1 MTLKIEMTQCL
12 NPDCL
17 QVNQAQ
23 TKLCVS
29 CGEKLVLRERYRPL
43 KIIGQ
48 GSFGRTFQAVDE
60 C

>member
-1 MTLKIEMTQCL
+1 MTLRIEMTQCL

-17 QVNQAQ
+17 QVNQPQ
-23 TKLCVS
+23 TKFCQS

-48 GSFGRTFQAVDE
+48 GVLAELFKL
-60 C
+60 

>member
-1 MTLKIEMTQCL
+1 MTQCL

-23 TKLCVS
+23 TKFCVS

-48 GSFGRTFQAVDE
+48 GSFGRTFRAVDE